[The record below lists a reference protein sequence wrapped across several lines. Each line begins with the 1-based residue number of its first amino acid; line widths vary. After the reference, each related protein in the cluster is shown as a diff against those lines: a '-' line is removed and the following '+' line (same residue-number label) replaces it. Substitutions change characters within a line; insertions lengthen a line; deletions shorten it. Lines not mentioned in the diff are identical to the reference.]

1 MLQATN
7 ECIEKSKLHADRRE
21 LGTKK
26 DHNITLL
33 YTKIVH
39 CFKYFQ
45 SCNSNKDQNDF
56 YKGIDGISMKR
67 LEHIIQPQSQ
77 MHYTSNPPNLM
88 YALPG

>member
-33 YTKIVH
+33 YIKIVH

-67 LEHIIQPQSQ
+67 LEHII
-77 MHYTSNPPNLM
+77 
-88 YALPG
+88 